1 MDELGIRQK
10 NCCCLLAYN
19 HFFIGIR
26 PRWTWKINSHLR
38 NMMRIKEGGPLSG
51 TFQIKNDLKPKVYK
65 GQWVEI
71 NRRSGDRSRR
81 QATKFDFRA
90 KTAGRWAE
98 SCPHPP
104 STNPVHISTHP
115 PHPRWASRL
124 MRLVSNRLTS
134 RRIRRSREPLTLKMR
149 GNGWSEKTT
158 DQRKLLWQTQNP
170 NHNRVSKPFP
180 KL

>member
-1 MDELGIRQK
+1 MKSKDEFASEEHDENSGGGTTQWNVPDQEWSQAQSRQG
-10 NCCCLLAYN
+10 AMSWDQSTE
-19 HFFIGIR
+19 R
-26 PRWTWKINSHLR
+26 
-38 NMMRIKEGGPLSG
+38 GPLAPASDE
-51 TFQIKNDLKPKVYK
+51 KLN
-65 GQWVEI
+65 
-71 NRRSGDRSRR
+71 
-81 QATKFDFRA
+81 FRA

-149 GNGWSEKTT
+149 GNGWSEKTI
-158 DQRKLLWQTQNP
+158 DQRKLLWLTHNP